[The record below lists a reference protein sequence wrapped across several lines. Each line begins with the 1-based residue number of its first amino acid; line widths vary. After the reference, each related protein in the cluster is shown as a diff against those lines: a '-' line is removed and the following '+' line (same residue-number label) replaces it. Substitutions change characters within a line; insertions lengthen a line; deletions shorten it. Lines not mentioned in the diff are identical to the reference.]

1 MAPEGFAVIVPS
13 PGISPLGLVAS
24 TAFSVRS
31 KSNHLLSLWAVDPR
45 PQWERRANRTTQTLT
60 CVMESRTIQRELP
73 MTAVIM
79 TLWNSEKSE
88 ILKSIFYSCTS
99 SREFQKKK
107 NMSIASNAEG
117 WGPPGRFCLLFI
129 SFFPSVHV
137 YMVKGVCLQEWHSW
151 EGRGAR
157 LNYSIQIS
165 TKPSEIMYEN
175 RHGGRQP
182 ALKGVLIVI
191 SSHFGF
197 STAGLWGLH
206 PGVTGRGAWSML
218 MDLGYTELMLPF
230 SEQ

>member
-79 TLWNSEKSE
+79 TLWNSEKYE
-88 ILKSIFYSCTS
+88 ILRSIFYSCTS

-107 NMSIASNAEG
+107 KICQSLQTQRAEDLLGDFVFFLFLFSPLCMSIWSKESVFRNDT
-117 WGPPGRFCLLFI
+117 PG
-129 SFFPSVHV
+129 
-137 YMVKGVCLQEWHSW
+137 KG
-151 EGRGAR
+151 
-157 LNYSIQIS
+157 
-165 TKPSEIMYEN
+165 
-175 RHGGRQP
+175 GGRDSITAFKSP
-182 ALKGVLIVI
+182 PSRLRSCMRTDTVVGSLPLKA
-191 SSHFGF
+191 F
-197 STAGLWGLH
+197 
-206 PGVTGRGAWSML
+206 
-218 MDLGYTELMLPF
+218 
-230 SEQ
+230 